1 MHPIDQIR
9 QFTTL
14 TPELEKKLRLIMR
27 DRTFAKGETIHS
39 SQMLRTGSFYITKG
53 AARVFYTQ
61 GGREHTVSFAFSD
74 QFVLIPHGGYSANSD
89 TMALQF
95 LMPSTAI
102 FLPRMSIKTELE
114 ESGALIDLEALLFFN
129 TALLQYTSFLEE
141 RVDVLQTLSA
151 PERYEWAI
159 RRFPRLPRLRY
170 SYPDCIIPRHHQRDT
185 LPDKERKIRRPA
197 YPQAAQSDKH
207 RMQIDNDISS
217 DILYRPQA

>member
-27 DRTFAKGETIHS
+27 DKTFAKGETIYS

-114 ESGALIDLEALLFFN
+114 ESGAIIDLEALLFFN

-159 RRFPRLPRLRY
+159 RRFPRLP
-170 SYPDCIIPRHHQRDT
+170 DCATATQIASFLGIT
-185 LPDKERKIRRPA
+185 KET
-197 YPQAAQSDKH
+197 
-207 RMQIDNDISS
+207 
-217 DILYRPQA
+217 LYRIKSGKYADRHTTSQRNQTTTECK

>member
-27 DRTFAKGETIHS
+27 DKTFAKGETIHS
-39 SQMLRTGSFYITKG
+39 SQMLSTGSFYITKG

-159 RRFPRLPRLRY
+159 RRFPRLP
-170 SYPDCIIPRHHQRDT
+170 DCATATQIASFLGIT
-185 LPDKERKIRRPA
+185 KET
-197 YPQAAQSDKH
+197 
-207 RMQIDNDISS
+207 
-217 DILYRPQA
+217 LYRIKSGKYADRHTPSQHNQTNTECK